1 MICIQLYRWTV
12 PLGAGIGKLFR
23 IGSQPLNASVHAY
36 SNVVKPDLGSDWSL
50 RAQLQFL
57 FPK

>member
-1 MICIQLYRWTV
+1 MYSTLSVDCSSWRWNC
-12 PLGAGIGKLFR
+12 KLFR